1 LTFGLYWGSGIAL
14 VAACVPPPLRATG
27 QSLFVIAMLGFGNVV
42 GYIATGW
49 LYDTVGSVSPA
60 FLAAAALELVPLG
73 LVLARQPARGAPPA
87 VTASR

>member
-1 LTFGLYWGSGIAL
+1 MTFGLYWGSGIAL
-14 VAACVPPPLRATG
+14 VGACVPPPLRATG

-73 LVLARQPARGAPPA
+73 LVLARQSPSPTPVRAP
-87 VTASR
+87 R